1 MAKRQKTIR
10 KVSTLRSRRQTVRH
24 QIQRTRRQTK
34 KVLHEL
40 SDIFE

>member
-1 MAKRQKTIR
+1 MAKRKKSVR
-10 KVSTLRSRRQTVRH
+10 KASTLRSRRQTVRH
-24 QIQRTRRQTK
+24 QIQRTRRQAK